1 MSSAIKR
8 GQEFRACGRDL
19 LLPAAA
25 KVSKSAGRRGGNSNA
40 PSPAPLPS
48 DQRGPCGAHL
58 WIPPGASA
66 RPFGRRA
73 KNWLAHSG
81 IATHNA
87 AERRV
92 RRRRPNGRAASAGKS
107 KRGASAPL
115 WSLRRVGGSKGEGDP
130 FERVPFPLGVLL
142 PSFPTREKKVA
153 PAGAKLPCARY
164 FYGA

>member
-1 MSSAIKR
+1 MSSGIKR

-40 PSPAPLPS
+40 PSPAPLTS

-115 WSLRRVGGSKGEGDP
+115 WPSRKGGVSRGEEKPFGRVFLPS
-130 FERVPFPLGVLL
+130 GVLL
-142 PSFPTREKKVA
+142 LTFPTREK
-153 PAGAKLPCARY
+153 
-164 FYGA
+164 